1 MINFLV
7 SGKKEIKK
15 SKVFLEIVLK
25 AWGVVKCSKQILVDL
40 KALLVNQCCE
50 CAIFN
55 FGLLLPSSFWQ
66 AGEERRTRS
75 EAWCWS
81 RTFENRW
88 RTAISSNGQ

>member
-1 MINFLV
+1 MINFVV
-7 SGKKEIKK
+7 SGKKEIK

-55 FGLLLPSSFWQ
+55 FGLLPSSFCQ
-66 AGEERRTRS
+66 AGEEHRTRS

-81 RTFENRW
+81 RTFEN
-88 RTAISSNGQ
+88 S